1 MAQEQ
6 HMSNTAALASL
17 LGSSSRL
24 LLDAALD
31 WHPHTLPMRG
41 AAVQGV
47 DFLNRLLVEHGST
60 DTSRAARARAV
71 QLLPRRPPSSNCSN
85 RLLQVQWQQGAGM
98 PETLFL
104 KLPGEALGTRLF
116 CNAIRV
122 WELECDFF
130 RAFAQDFPLRLPR
143 VYAVATRRSRFALL
157 QENLGADAS
166 VRLFT
171 NRDMLDGVPLAL
183 VRRCL
188 AALAAM
194 HARYH
199 GLDAAAREQRLPL
212 ARHPF
217 LSPAMSAIS
226 QVINVAAIA
235 PCRRKAPQ
243 LFTPA
248 RAAEF
253 RGAMRRW
260 HELQACWYEGPLTL
274 VHGDSH
280 IGNFFGD
287 GERMGML
294 DFQAPHWSKG
304 MRDVQY
310 FLINSLPADTLAQ
323 HEQELIAYYVDE
335 LRAHGVAL
343 SADEAQQQYR
353 AFSFQTLMTIV
364 TSLGLG
370 PLTEN
375 DGLMHEVLARALAA
389 VERLDFYPW
398 LHHKKG
404 TDLFSAPRQ

>member
-1 MAQEQ
+1 MAQA
-6 HMSNTAALASL
+6 HRMSNIAAIASL

-24 LLDAALD
+24 LLDAVLD

-41 AAVQGV
+41 ATVQGPQ
-47 DFLNRLLVEHGST
+47 FLNRLLAEHGCA
-60 DTSRAARARAV
+60 DASRAARARSV
-71 QLLPRRPPSSNCSN
+71 QLLQQRPPSSNCSN
-85 RLLQVQWQQGAGM
+85 RLLQVEWEHGAAM
-98 PETLFL
+98 PQTLFL
-104 KLPGEALGTRLF
+104 KLPGEPLGTRFF

-122 WELECDFF
+122 WELECEFF
-130 RAFAQDFPLRLPR
+130 RNFAHDFPLRLP
-143 VYAVATRRSRFALL
+143 VAYAVATRRSRFALL

-171 NRDMLDGVPLAL
+171 NRDMIDGVSLPLA
-183 VRRCL
+183 RRCL
-188 AALAAM
+188 TALATM

-199 GLDAAAREQRLPL
+199 GLDAAQREQRLPL

-226 QVINVAAIA
+226 QIINVAAIA

-243 LFTPA
+243 LFTA
-248 RAAEF
+248 QRAAGF
-253 RGAMRRW
+253 RAAMQRW
-260 HELQACWYEGPLTL
+260 SELQDHWYAGALTL

-323 HEQELIAYYVDE
+323 HEDELIACYVDE
-335 LRAHGVAL
+335 LRAHGVVL
-343 SADEAQQQYR
+343 SADEAREQYC

-370 PLTEN
+370 PLTER
-375 DGLMHEVLARALAA
+375 DSLMQEVLARALAA
-389 VERLDFYPW
+389 VERLGFYSW
-398 LHHKKG
+398 LDKK
-404 TDLFSAPRQ
+404 AA